1 MEPTRFG
8 IKRKLVSTKEKAF
21 KLFRLMGSLRN
32 KDSNVS
38 SPNQTSLTDAS
49 YQPPNLLANHALE
62 VELKKAEA
70 LEYWRKWLNRPS

>member
-21 KLFRLMGSLRN
+21 KLFRLLGSLRN
-32 KDSNVS
+32 EDSDVS
-38 SPNQTSLTDAS
+38 LPNQAFKEAS
-49 YQPPNLLANHALE
+49 YQPPNLLRNHAIE